1 MPEIR
6 ESLPTPRPRECPAC
20 GAAPCRAGARF
31 CATCGRSLD
40 REEYLPADALLS
52 SYHQQRHRPSID
64 QTSANFNRTT
74 HHAAMRGARK
84 DVDSHQRLIV
94 VCDESLST
102 VAAHHGGVST
112 PTVRRRRA
120 PSRISPM
127 PYGEHL
133 NSAATT
139 ALALV
144 TYALVPYLGILFC
157 PGAVLLGSIGVVR
170 ASRAPHIGG
179 RRDALLG
186 VVLGLV
192 IFGAQLILWW
202 ILYKVPEWSRLNF

>member
-6 ESLPTPRPRECPAC
+6 EPSPTPRPRECPAC

-52 SYHQQRHRPSID
+52 SYHQQCHRPSTD
-64 QTSANFNRTT
+64 QTNVNVNRMTQ
-74 HHAAMRGARK
+74 HGAMRGARK
-84 DVDSHQRLIV
+84 DVDSQQRVIV
-94 VCDESLST
+94 VCDESRST
-102 VAAHHGGVST
+102 VAAVGVSI
-112 PTVRRRRA
+112 PTVRRHRA

-127 PYGEHL
+127 PYDEHR

-139 ALALV
+139 ALALA

-157 PGAVLLGSIGVVR
+157 PGAMLLGSIGVVR

-179 RRDALLG
+179 RRDAILG
-186 VVLGLV
+186 VVMGLV

-202 ILYKVPEWSRLNF
+202 ILYKVPEWSRQDF